1 MASVC
6 AWSVQVKF
14 RPAVVSS
21 PQSVWMSNSLKQGTH
36 TIDAAD
42 LTTAGVV
49 HGGTAAVVVGTHS
62 VSSFVRYD
70 TTADEPSTPNPCV
83 TTGAGKETV
92 VSMDI
97 MSLPVPGSLHPSMI
111 RSRSHQV
118 AGAASSTRYPASVS
132 SVYGSILGR
141 PLTST
146 DWPIGAE
153 SIVISTIDGRIS
165 TASMM
170 PQELPPG
177 L

>member
-1 MASVC
+1 M
-6 AWSVQVKF
+6 
-14 RPAVVSS
+14 
-21 PQSVWMSNSLKQGTH
+21 
-36 TIDAAD
+36 
-42 LTTAGVV
+42 
-49 HGGTAAVVVGTHS
+49 VVGTHS

-170 PQELPPG
+170 PQELPSWSTTLSCTWIDTSPAKEWPDVSTVNAVVWPSW
-177 L
+177 